1 MENLIKNNKD
11 KFMAELPAGNRERFA
26 MKVQKRSDRKNK
38 VRQLYYA
45 FASAAAIMLLFVI
58 LENTNM
64 LTPAVYEEN
73 SKVVEIRRAYE
84 QQLDEAVIML
94 EGVMKNVDDS
104 TRNELNKVIEN
115 LTSTAEVFAEIAPL
129 PEEKQL
135 AITSQMYDNQLE
147 TLQIIYRKI
156 SKGEQ

>member
-1 MENLIKNNKD
+1 MENLIKDNKD
-11 KFMAELPAGNRERFA
+11 KFMVELPAGNRERFA

-38 VRQLYYA
+38 VRRLYYA

-58 LENTNM
+58 LDDTNM
-64 LTPAVYEEN
+64 LTPVVYEEN

-104 TRNELNKVIEN
+104 TRNEINKVIEN

>member
-11 KFMAELPAGNRERFA
+11 KFMAELPSGHQERFA

-73 SKVVEIRRAYE
+73 SKVAEIRRVYE

-94 EGVMKNVDDS
+94 AFRHNTGP
-104 TRNELNKVIEN
+104 
-115 LTSTAEVFAEIAPL
+115 FARLFA
-129 PEEKQL
+129 
-135 AITSQMYDNQLE
+135 
-147 TLQIIYRKI
+147 R
-156 SKGEQ
+156 